1 MRERPII
8 FSAPMVRAILDGRKT
23 QTRRVVKSPART
35 MQRAGMVVIR
45 HRAPGDPWYSD
56 HVWSMRDR
64 MGVWGD
70 YTHEQ
75 FLSLCPYGVPGDRLW
90 VRETFLQPLATCQQA
105 SGEWESYWTGQRE
118 DIRYVADG
126 AQPEWTRPGQYGS
139 PWRAKR
145 PSIHMP
151 RWASRIMLEITDV
164 RVERPQDISEED
176 ARAEGFEPDDISRVG
191 VPCFSARQ
199 RFADAWRS
207 IYGPESWDANPWCWA
222 LSFRRLDAARGGG
235 ER

>member
-23 QTRRVVKSPART
+23 QTRQIVQSPARY
-35 MQRAGMVVIR
+35 MQRAGMEVIK
-45 HRAPGDPWYSD
+45 HRAPGNPWYGD
-56 HVWSMRDR
+56 YVWSMRDR
-64 MGVWGD
+64 MGIWND

-90 VRETFLQPLATCQQA
+90 VREAFLQPRATYQQA
-105 SGEWESYWTGQRE
+105 SGEWESYWTGSRE

-139 PWRAKR
+139 LWRAKR

-151 RWASRIMLEITDV
+151 RWASRILLEITEV
-164 RVERPQDISEED
+164 RVQRLQEISEED
-176 ARAEGFEPDDISRVG
+176 ARAEGVTLQKNPESTFRSG
-191 VPCFSARQ
+191 F
-199 RFADAWRS
+199 RS
-207 IYGPESWDANPWCWA
+207 IWCDINGPKSWNANPWCWV
-222 LSFRRLDAARGGG
+222 LSFRRINPT
-235 ER
+235 